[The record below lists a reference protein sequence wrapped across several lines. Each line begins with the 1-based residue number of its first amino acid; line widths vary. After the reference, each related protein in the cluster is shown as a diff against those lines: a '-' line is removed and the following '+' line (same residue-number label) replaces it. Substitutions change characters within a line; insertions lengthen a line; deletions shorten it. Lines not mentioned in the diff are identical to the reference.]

1 MCRTCRPLMS
11 SYSSRTSIICHSCKL
26 ASLKQCTRWQKLVQ
40 SEQRNPCCVCCY
52 GTWPEA
58 EYTIHPGT
66 IPFTYQRII
75 SNSLARRAFPPHDI
89 NKSTVSYIEWT
100 GYFRMVLDSGKIHC
114 LRWLILE
121 GTPERMSSH
130 SWQLVRQIVI
140 RLPVNQY
147 MNRCSVLYLIYIM
160 LSSIYV
166 HSTVCTS
173 CRFRTDTDRSD
184 KPCPLFSEPVS

>member
-1 MCRTCRPLMS
+1 MNSVKSTPCMITGSYREFWYIYASVTCVAPARFHL
-11 SYSSRTSIICHSCKL
+11 H
-26 ASLKQCTRWQKLVQ
+26 TRELFQTLW
-40 SEQRNPCCVCCY
+40 RD
-52 GTWPEA
+52 
-58 EYTIHPGT
+58 
-66 IPFTYQRII
+66 
-75 SNSLARRAFPPHDI
+75 ARFLPHDI